1 MTPSQ
6 LVQRREKLRQQ
17 IREAEDELT
26 AIEGALAIHGAR
38 RPGRPRI
45 RRQYTDEEALRG
57 YRLKRADDKSPEV
70 LAAADQYIRDAKR
83 RQRRREAL

>member
-1 MTPSQ
+1 MTPQQ
-6 LVQRREKLRQQ
+6 LVQRRETLRQT

-38 RPGRPRI
+38 RPGRPRK
-45 RRQYTDEEALRG
+45 RREFTDEEALRG
-57 YRLKRADDKSPEV
+57 YRLKRAGDTTPDV

-83 RQRRREAL
+83 RQRRRAQ